1 MLKKK
6 CNVVF
11 LMEDNTETKNFEH
24 PTKNICHTCN
34 GVLFKHNVYFSLKT
48 VIKNWIFCMAVTIYK
63 CTPTLT
69 PQMSVWYPLCTVQ
82 SCTIAYSLSLSSSYR
97 HLPSDLIFYNGNI
110 FEKSNNHSSGFK
122 LDLIFKDF
130 QI

>member
-1 MLKKK
+1 
-6 CNVVF
+6 
-11 LMEDNTETKNFEH
+11 
-24 PTKNICHTCN
+24 
-34 GVLFKHNVYFSLKT
+34 
-48 VIKNWIFCMAVTIYK
+48 MAVTIYK

-82 SCTIAYSLSLSSSYR
+82 SCTIAYSLSSSYR
-97 HLPSDLIFYNGNI
+97 HLPSDLMFYNGNI
-110 FEKSNNHSSGFK
+110 FEKSNNQQFISGFK